1 MYTMHIMRMSYKFSK
16 KKVKKNLTLFQL
28 ISKKIFQA
36 QLKFV
41 MKFSDYKTKN
51 QSYKHSR

>member
-1 MYTMHIMRMSYKFSK
+1 MHIMKMSYKFSK